1 MLTYVQRPGGSD
13 GSEMRLTL
21 TRWERL
27 RAGSLAHR
35 RIGRAT
41 DRLVTTDS
49 TRRVLLIGLIVVALL
64 LFAQGMGVQVAHL
77 PGR

>member
-1 MLTYVQRPGGSD
+1 M
-13 GSEMRLTL
+13 
-21 TRWERL
+21 ERL

-41 DRLVTTDS
+41 GRLVATDAI
-49 TRRVLLIGLIVVALL
+49 RRVLLIGLIVVALL
-64 LFAQGMGVQVAHL
+64 LFAQGMGVQLAHV

>member
-1 MLTYVQRPGGSD
+1 M
-13 GSEMRLTL
+13 
-21 TRWERL
+21 ERL

-41 DRLVTTDS
+41 GRLVTTDS
-49 TRRVLLIGLIVVALL
+49 IRRVLLIGLIVVALL
-64 LFAQGMGVQVAHL
+64 LFVQGMGVQVAHL